1 MVHAISLAFSEV
13 TDPFYLA
20 MVVIGVIVGAIIGI
34 LPGVGPMV
42 SMAIVLGFIYP
53 LNPVA
58 GLGLILGAA
67 AICVTADTITCVLFG
82 VPGTV
87 GSMSTI
93 LDGYPLAKKGEA
105 ARALG
110 AGFSASMIGGL
121 IGAICLTLTLP
132 IARPLI
138 KHLTAPHLFM
148 LSLLGIVM
156 VATLGGKAPGKGI
169 GAAAVGMMLSAV
181 GVAQFTTVFRYTWSI
196 PYLMDGLPLVVVALG
211 IFAVPELIELLIRG
225 TQIAEV
231 PELGKGLWA
240 GVADTFR
247 RLGLVFRC
255 GIIGAIVGFI
265 PGLGYSVA
273 NWFAYSYAM
282 NRSKD
287 KESFGKGD
295 IRGVIA
301 PESANNACAG
311 GAIIPTILFGIP
323 GSGSMA
329 LLLGAFFM
337 IGIYPGRSMVSTNL
351 HITLSIIW
359 TLALANVVAAVLCL
373 VATRPLARITTIK
386 VQYVVPIVLTIVL
399 MGAYQSTRHW
409 YDLVLLLLLGIFGW
423 FMKRY
428 GWPRP
433 ALLVGFIL
441 GGMGERYLYIT
452 VEAFG
457 GRWFYDPGVVA
468 LAVIIGAVIYFAFRR
483 PRAIT
488 PGDET

>member
-1 MVHAISLAFSEV
+1 
-13 TDPFYLA
+13 
-20 MVVIGVIVGAIIGI
+20 
-34 LPGVGPMV
+34 
-42 SMAIVLGFIYP
+42 
-53 LNPVA
+53 
-58 GLGLILGAA
+58 
-67 AICVTADTITCVLFG
+67 
-82 VPGTV
+82 
-87 GSMSTI
+87 
-93 LDGYPLAKKGEA
+93 
-105 ARALG
+105 
-110 AGFSASMIGGL
+110 
-121 IGAICLTLTLP
+121 
-132 IARPLI
+132 
-138 KHLTAPHLFM
+138 
-148 LSLLGIVM
+148 
-156 VATLGGKAPGKGI
+156 
-169 GAAAVGMMLSAV
+169 
-181 GVAQFTTVFRYTWSI
+181 
-196 PYLMDGLPLVVVALG
+196 
-211 IFAVPELIELLIRG
+211 
-225 TQIAEV
+225 
-231 PELGKGLWA
+231 
-240 GVADTFR
+240 
-247 RLGLVFRC
+247 
-255 GIIGAIVGFI
+255 
-265 PGLGYSVA
+265 
-273 NWFAYSYAM
+273 M

-337 IGIYPGRSMVSTNL
+337 IGIYPGRTMVSTNL

-457 GRWFYDPGVVA
+457 GRWFYDPGVIV
-468 LAVIIGAVIYFAFRR
+468 LAVIIGAVVYFAFRR